1 MADEKQYKY
10 LGPRYGSSYR
20 QYFLKGSKIRAE
32 VLFRETIGP
41 EARTP
46 EQVAEDFEVPVE
58 AVYEAI
64 RYCQE
69 HEDVLQQDRE
79 EETRLIRARG
89 GDKYPFAAPD
99 YRPE

>member
-1 MADEKQYKY
+1 MADETQYKY
-10 LGPRYGSSYR
+10 LAPRYGSNYR

-32 VLFRETIGP
+32 VLFAETVGP
-41 EARTP
+41 DARTP

-69 HEDVLQQDRE
+69 NEDVLDQDRE
-79 EETRLIRARG
+79 MESASIRAHG
-89 GDKYPFAAPD
+89 WDKPPFAPPD
-99 YRPE
+99 YKPE

>member
-1 MADEKQYKY
+1 MADERQYKY
-10 LGPRYGSSYR
+10 LAPRYGSSYR

-32 VLFRETIGP
+32 TLFAETVGP

-46 EQVAEDFEVPVE
+46 EEVAEDYEVPVE

-69 HEDVLQQDRE
+69 NEALLQQEIDE
-79 EETRLIRARG
+79 ESADIRARG
-89 GDKYPFAAPD
+89 WDKPPFAPPD
-99 YRPE
+99 YKPE